1 MTFCPAT
8 ACPLFARDGSPW
20 TGHRTATCPQKP
32 AYVDGQ
38 PTDFSGYGFFNEISS
53 RCDGCGGA
61 RHQVEESERGE
72 VVLQIG
78 PVAAKRG
85 LGEPRAYDCPRAGD
99 CQWQFESGED
109 LCPPRYALSK
119 GLDPRLAA
127 Y

>member
-20 TGHRTATCPQKP
+20 TGHKARPCPQKP

-38 PTDFSGYGFFNEISS
+38 PTDYTGCGFFNETSS

-61 RHQVEESERGE
+61 RHQVEEAAQGKA
-72 VVLQIG
+72 VLQIG
-78 PVAAKRG
+78 PAIAKRG
-85 LGEPRAYDCPRAGD
+85 PSAPRSYDCAHAAD
-99 CQWQFESGED
+99 CQWRAESGDD